1 METDPLW
8 RIFVGGYGRVMGAV
22 DAEHGGADAGGGD
35 EVVAGE
41 VGDEVGV
48 CEAAASPGH
57 FFFIFFCF
65 SVLFFC
71 SSFYLMGMREVPKVP
86 GKVGM
91 RWRGWFWME
100 LWGDE
105 GGVEQSRNCGD
116 VVST

>member
-8 RIFVGGYGRVMGAV
+8 RIFVGGYGRVVGAV
-22 DAEHGGADAGGGD
+22 DAEHSGADAGGGD

-57 FFFIFFCF
+57 FFLSFFFWFLVSSFFIF
-65 SVLFFC
+65 SEDE
-71 SSFYLMGMREVPKVP
+71 GKDEVERLVW
-86 GKVGM
+86 V
-91 RWRGWFWME
+91 E

-116 VVST
+116 VVSRN

>member
-8 RIFVGGYGRVMGAV
+8 RIFVGGYGRVVGAV

-57 FFFIFFCF
+57 FFIFIFFFCF
-65 SVLFFC
+65 LVSSLGIFGGNEGKDEVERLVSV
-71 SSFYLMGMREVPKVP
+71 GT
-86 GKVGM
+86 VG
-91 RWRGWFWME
+91 
-100 LWGDE
+100 
-105 GGVEQSRNCGD
+105 
-116 VVST
+116 

>member
-8 RIFVGGYGRVMGAV
+8 RIFVGGYGRVVGAV

-57 FFFIFFCF
+57 FFYFSFVFLVSSFFIF
-65 SVLFFC
+65 
-71 SSFYLMGMREVPKVP
+71 GR
-86 GKVGM
+86 
-91 RWRGWFWME
+91 
-100 LWGDE
+100 DE
-105 GGVEQSRNCGD
+105 GKDEVERLVLGGT
-116 VVST
+116 VG